1 MKNRGFITNGTCF
14 HRDCLEKYTRQ
25 RWRLGRKTQGL
36 VLVHHRRCLT
46 RLQRSAA
53 STLLDGA
60 ECGCMTRPRA
70 HPHWT
75 RELASSATADLL
87 AGPGTPHG
95 DVSSQPPPELRGKSL
110 AVKQQENERQKQHLL
125 KGQDESTRQK
135 AAIFLL
141 PARRA
146 GSARP
151 ARLPEATSRPTTM
164 ALPCSTAAAGRNLPA
179 SLSMLSDAQPVIH
192 QLRLLF
198 CVGRDST
205 APASVAVSAQLCLRE
220 VSADESLAHLFSR
233 A

>member
-1 MKNRGFITNGTCF
+1 
-14 HRDCLEKYTRQ
+14 
-25 RWRLGRKTQGL
+25 
-36 VLVHHRRCLT
+36 
-46 RLQRSAA
+46 
-53 STLLDGA
+53 
-60 ECGCMTRPRA
+60 MTRPRA

-75 RELASSATADLL
+75 RELVSSATADLL
-87 AGPGTPHG
+87 AGPATPHG
-95 DVSSQPPPELRGKSL
+95 DVSSQPPPELRGGKSV

-125 KGQDESTRQK
+125 KGRQDESTRQK

-146 GSARP
+146 GSTRP

-205 APASVAVSAQLCLRE
+205 APASVAVSAQLCLCE